1 MANYSTV
8 TRVRDE
14 TGFTNNTNI
23 ADAVIQGYLDQATGV
38 VKSWASMRYDLNAF
52 AVNFTG
58 SQGEQV
64 LKRVEEML
72 ASGWLL
78 VKEYGADAEGGDK
91 GGYKKL
97 EKIAMT
103 MLDAIAKGEMR
114 LLDTNNQEFTVLT
127 KNPSAGVA
135 GYTAPPPSQP
145 DPTFSDG
152 KFSVDMLF

>member
-1 MANYSTV
+1 
-8 TRVRDE
+8 
-14 TGFTNNTNI
+14 
-23 ADAVIQGYLDQATGV
+23 
-38 VKSWASMRYDLNAF
+38 
-52 AVNFTG
+52 VNFTG

-127 KNPSAGVA
+127 KNPQRGRGRLHRSSAFAA
-135 GYTAPPPSQP
+135 GPHVLRWEVQR
-145 DPTFSDG
+145 
-152 KFSVDMLF
+152 